1 MSSTTAPGAAIQAA
15 PLTGLKLYA
24 AAILIGLGNFL
35 VVLDTTIANV
45 SITTIAG
52 SLGVSS
58 TQGTWVITSYA
69 VAEAIT
75 VPLTGWLA
83 KKFGAQRTFITC
95 FLAFAVGSLLCGLS
109 GSLGMLLGMR
119 VLLGLFGGPIMPL
132 SQMLLLRIFPKEKA
146 TLATVI
152 WAMTTLIGP
161 VAGPILGGIIC
172 DNYGWE
178 WIFFIKV
185 PIAAAGGIGLWWL
198 LRGQADPKMQAF
210 IDKVGLVLLVIWVA
224 ALQIMLDEGRN
235 HDWFADHAHPGA
247 RHRRRDRLRRLR
259 DLGADREES
268 DRRPQ
273 DLPPPRLRRR
283 RD

>member
-1 MSSTTAPGAAIQAA
+1 M
-15 PLTGLKLYA
+15 
-24 AAILIGLGNFL
+24 
-35 VVLDTTIANV
+35 
-45 SITTIAG
+45 
-52 SLGVSS
+52 
-58 TQGTWVITSYA
+58 ITSYA

-83 KKFGAQRTFITC
+83 MKFGAQRTFIFC
-95 FLAFAVGSLLCGLS
+95 YLAFAVGSLLCGMS
-109 GSLGMLLGMR
+109 SSLGMLLGMR

-185 PIAAAGGIGLWWL
+185 PIAAAAGLAL
-198 LRGQADPKMQAF
+198 MFLMRGQRDPRPRRSSTRS
-210 IDKVGLVLLVIWVA
+210 
-224 ALQIMLDEGRN
+224 AL
-235 HDWFADHAHPGA
+235 PC
-247 RHRRRDRLRRLR
+247 
-259 DLGADREES
+259 S
-268 DRRPQ
+268 
-273 DLPPPRLRRR
+273 
-283 RD
+283 